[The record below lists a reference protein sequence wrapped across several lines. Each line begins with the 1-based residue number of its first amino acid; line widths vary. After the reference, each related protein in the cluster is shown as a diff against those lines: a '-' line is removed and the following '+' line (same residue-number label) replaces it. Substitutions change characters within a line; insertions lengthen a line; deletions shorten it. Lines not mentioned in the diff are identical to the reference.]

1 MSKRA
6 YWLLENLLLNTFYE
20 DKRASNIDAKFEF
33 IEFTKSIS
41 GPDPQNYK
49 VAMNFLNTGKW
60 KEVYNTEINSN
71 C

>member
-33 IEFTKSIS
+33 IEFAKYIS
-41 GPDPQNYK
+41 GPDSQNYK
-49 VAMNFLNTGKW
+49 IAVNSLNTGK
-60 KEVYNTEINSN
+60 
-71 C
+71 

>member
-33 IEFTKSIS
+33 AKSIS

-49 VAMNFLNTGKW
+49 VAMNSLDTGK
-60 KEVYNTEINSN
+60 
-71 C
+71 